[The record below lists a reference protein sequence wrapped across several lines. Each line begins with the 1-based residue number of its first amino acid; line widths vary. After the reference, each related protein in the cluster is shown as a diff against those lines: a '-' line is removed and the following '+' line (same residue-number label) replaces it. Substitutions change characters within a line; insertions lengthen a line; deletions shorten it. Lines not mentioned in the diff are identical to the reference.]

1 MDARK
6 TDPPYLEVTDLSAG
20 YHRRK
25 AAFEGLSFRLTEP
38 ALARLDGRNGA
49 GKSTLIEV
57 ISGYLPPLAGGV
69 RVLGHSASSRAA
81 RPHRRVCRT
90 RTALFGEMTVHDHL
104 VFASRCAGVDPALA
118 VARFEAYGG
127 GEWRSARADDLSAG
141 NARKLWLVMSTVGR
155 FDVVA
160 LDEPFVGL
168 DEHGS
173 RQLETE
179 IAEWRRHALVL
190 LVSHQVPPGLVID
203 RSVILGEPSSDGADD
218 VS

>member
-1 MDARK
+1 MDACK
-6 TDPPYLEVTDLSAG
+6 TNPPYLEVTDLSAG
-20 YHRRK
+20 YHRRT
-25 AAFEGLSFRLTEP
+25 AAFEGLSFRVAEP
-38 ALARLDGRNGA
+38 GLVRLDGRNGA

-57 ISGYLPPLAGGV
+57 ISGYLPPLSGGV
-69 RVLGHSASSRAA
+69 RVLGHSPSSPEA

-90 RTALFGEMTVHDHL
+90 RTALFGEMTAHDHL
-104 VFASRCAGVDPALA
+104 VFASRCASVDPAPA

-127 GEWRSARADDLSAG
+127 REWRNARAGDLSAG

-155 FDVVA
+155 FGVVA

-173 RQLETE
+173 RMLEME

-190 LVSHQVPPGLVID
+190 LVSHQMPPGLMID
-203 RSVILGEPSSDGADD
+203 RSVVLEERSPYGADD